1 MAESWSTARLGS
13 GRSPPGVPMQYD
25 ADVNPRDKA
34 AASAPLL
41 HRMRS

>member
-1 MAESWSTARLGS
+1 MVNCTS
-13 GRSPPGVPMQYD
+13 GIRPFASGVPMQYD